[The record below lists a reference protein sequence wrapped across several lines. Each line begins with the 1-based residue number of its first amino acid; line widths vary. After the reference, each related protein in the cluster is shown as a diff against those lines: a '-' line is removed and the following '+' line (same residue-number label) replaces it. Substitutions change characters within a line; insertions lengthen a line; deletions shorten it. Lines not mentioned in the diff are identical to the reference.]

1 MRLSDARFV
10 VGKPHCCSLD
20 DGRNRDPNGWTGRDG
35 GGQYTCTVYMCWQRL
50 SSKMVV
56 GNDEGTGSAGIIPPP
71 QPFPTAATSK
81 AFPRCSQKTM
91 LHRGVLCC
99 RGRLVYLLVGGQADE
114 DFPGAQ
120 LARIDGIAVRY
131 LAFLSVRG
139 HITPFFPFFFP
150 CPNVLPYSVH
160 TVMFPLTQSCGCFIS
175 SFSLSCLGTCKIVS
189 CLLAR
194 GYRQL
199 LLCCCALVL
208 GRWFIVTSLLA
219 ALSSCSVP
227 VLAPSLSLSSVSF
240 LPFPPLLPP
249 PLLSLVSWPIATI
262 RVVV

>member
-1 MRLSDARFV
+1 MA
-10 VGKPHCCSLD
+10 GPAE
-20 DGRNRDPNGWTGRDG
+20 TG
-35 GGQYTCTVYMCWQRL
+35 GGRQYTCTVYICWQRL
-50 SSKMVV
+50 SSKMGV
-56 GNDEGTGSAGIIPPP
+56 GNDEGTSSAGVIPPP

-131 LAFLSVRG
+131 LAFWSVRG
-139 HITPFFPFFFP
+139 HITLFSFFLFLVPM
-150 CPNVLPYSVH
+150 YSR
-160 TVMFPLTQSCGCFIS
+160 TPSTQSCFLTQSCGFS
-175 SFSLSCLGTCKIVS
+175 DEFPPSHLASLSLSCLGTCKIVS

-219 ALSSCSVP
+219 VLSSCSVP
-227 VLAPSLSLSSVSF
+227 VLSPSLSPSQVS
-240 LPFPPLLPP
+240 PFSPPLLPP